1 MTISVWL
8 DERSGDENARVQTVE
23 ADLAIIGGGII
34 GAAAAY
40 YANRLGIKNI
50 VLLEAG
56 KIAAGA
62 SGRNGGFVLRGIHTY
77 YDACVSQYGREAAAH
92 VYKFGEENQRLIRAF
107 IEEHK
112 VDIDYDPCG
121 SYLLASSL
129 EELDELSRSA
139 KLMLED
145 GFQVRLCGED
155 PVDRGFY
162 GALYNSADF
171 GINPVKL
178 VRALIDLSGAR
189 VLAEQPVR
197 RLEVYTS
204 ASPSAGASVQA
215 GDANSAFALD
225 ATRTSGRSAAC
236 TKISATDYTVMAKK
250 VILATNAYLPLLE
263 PTFIDRISPLRGQMF
278 ATAPLKKRLIDKI
291 CYANYGWEYF
301 RQLPDRRLVV
311 GGCRQF
317 FPDEEVG
324 YADMVTRG
332 LQSALEHYMKDHFPE
347 LAGTPIEYR
356 WSGVMAFTADGLPL
370 VGELP
375 HLPGVFFAAGCNG
388 HGLGYGLN
396 LGRLTAVVS
405 QGEAAAGVFDAARKS
420 AGAQLRPR
428 TGEIEITA
436 GMLALAEEG
445 P

>member
-1 MTISVWL
+1 
-8 DERSGDENARVQTVE
+8 
-23 ADLAIIGGGII
+23 
-34 GAAAAY
+34 
-40 YANRLGIKNI
+40 
-50 VLLEAG
+50 
-56 KIAAGA
+56 
-62 SGRNGGFVLRGIHTY
+62 
-77 YDACVSQYGREAAAH
+77 
-92 VYKFGEENQRLIRAF
+92 
-107 IEEHK
+107 
-112 VDIDYDPCG
+112 
-121 SYLLASSL
+121 L

-145 GFQVRLCGED
+145 GFQVQLCGED

-162 GALYNSADF
+162 GALFNSADF

-204 ASPSAGASVQA
+204 AAISADTDSDGEIA
-215 GDANSAFALD
+215 
-225 ATRTSGRSAAC
+225 RTGSRSAAC
-236 TKISATDYTVMAKK
+236 TKITASDFTVLAKK

-263 PTFIDRISPLRGQMF
+263 PTFIDKISPLRGQMF

-324 YADMVTRG
+324 YADLVTRG

-347 LAGTPIEYR
+347 LAGTPVEYR

-396 LGRLTAVVS
+396 LGRLTAAVA
-405 QGEAAAGVFDAARKS
+405 QGEEAAGVFDAGRKS
-420 AGAQLRPR
+420 AGAQLRPK
-428 TGEIEITA
+428 TGDIEITA